1 MSMILY
7 IHKEQQIKQINK
19 KDAYTMKNLK
29 FMVQQANK
37 GLEEVIQYI
46 ESVEECFQAMD
57 LKLHSLNWTM
67 FTDKH
72 FEKYDSDYLGNMFN
86 LFCEDN
92 YNWFCEWEKEEGIDN
107 SIRKYVGR
115 TSTFY
120 LDSKDIFNKGK
131 FCLYD
136 TLISMIEYNLG
147 SSHTDWIECITNDY
161 ATTQIDYIELQSYL
175 KQCNKYWL
183 EDEINYTKESLE
195 YISSGELLKDIKT
208 ALEDGIKEYNYIKE
222 FKENSVEYF
231 KEFLEINEDEEE

>member
-1 MSMILY
+1 
-7 IHKEQQIKQINK
+7 
-19 KDAYTMKNLK
+19 MKNLK

-46 ESVEECFQAMD
+46 ESVEKCFQAMN
-57 LKLHSLNWTM
+57 LKLHDLSWAM
-67 FTDKH
+67 CSDSY
-72 FEKYDSDYLGNMFN
+72 FEKYDSDYLGDMFN

-92 YNWFCEWEKEEGIDN
+92 YNWFCEWEKEEGID
-107 SIRKYVGR
+107 SDIRKYVGR

-120 LDSKDIFNKGK
+120 LDSKDIFNRGT
-131 FCLYD
+131 FYLYD
-136 TLISMIEYNLG
+136 TLISMLEYNLG
-147 SSHTDWIECITNDY
+147 SCYTDWVDCIPNESNV
-161 ATTQIDYIELQSYL
+161 TQIDYVELQKYL
-175 KQCNKYWL
+175 NGCEKYWL